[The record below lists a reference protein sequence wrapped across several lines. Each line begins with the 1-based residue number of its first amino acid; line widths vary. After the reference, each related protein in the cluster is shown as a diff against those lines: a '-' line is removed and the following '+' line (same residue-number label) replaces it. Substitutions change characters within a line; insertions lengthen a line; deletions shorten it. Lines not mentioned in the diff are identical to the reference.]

1 MALQLFDLSMLGG
14 PVERRFRR
22 MRPEV
27 EEMPWES
34 LDPGLYSD
42 EILDDARV
50 AWTSAAYQEFR
61 TGCACAGTL
70 KRMIEAQAPVDLI
83 AFATRF
89 PLDEMVHVELAARMA
104 MALGG
109 AAPLHFDPD
118 TLMIDADPSLPP
130 FLRAAELVVRNFCV
144 GEAVSI
150 PLLRGTWH
158 ATPHPLAKAILGR
171 IVKDEAAHGTF
182 GFTYLDWALP
192 DLDDDARAHLG
203 RQADLA
209 IDSVV
214 ATWGD
219 LRKRP
224 AAQSTEGNP
233 LGWMGSEAYL
243 ALAYRSLESKVRAPL
258 RLRGIPLAPR
268 GPDGARLDAA

>member
-1 MALQLFDLSMLGG
+1 MPLQRFELSMLGG

-27 EEMPWES
+27 EAMPWDS
-34 LDPGLYSD
+34 LDPGLYSED
-42 EILDDARV
+42 ILEAARQ
-50 AWTSAAYQEFR
+50 AWTSAAYQEYR
-61 TGCACAGTL
+61 TGAACAGTV

-89 PLDEMVHVELAARMA
+89 ALDEMVHVELAARMA

-109 AAPLHFDPD
+109 GAPLHFDPD
-118 TLMIDADPSLPP
+118 TMMIDADQSLSP

-144 GEAVSI
+144 GESVSI

-182 GFTYLDWALP
+182 GYTYLDWALP
-192 DLDDDARAHLG
+192 DLDESDRAHLG
-203 RQADLA
+203 RAADLA
-209 IDSVV
+209 MDSVV
-214 ATWGD
+214 STWEQ
-219 LRKRP
+219 LRRRLAP
-224 AAQSTEGNP
+224 ESAEGNP
-233 LGWMGSEAYL
+233 LGWMGTGPYL

-258 RLRGIPLAPR
+258 RARGIPLAER
-268 GPDGARLDAA
+268 GPDGIRLT